1 MAKTDWTNLAARPAG
16 PIADT
21 LLANDVAD
29 YIRFRAVCSA
39 WRACAND
46 PRVESVFDRRYHP
59 RRWIMLRHAGSIRG
73 RTCFLNVFTAEFV
86 HVRLPDPRRHYILG
100 PTAEGLVLLC
110 RKGTLVVQLLNP
122 LTGQLTDFPRAN
134 TLLSS
139 DTSYYQIMDNELKN
153 FQLLNAGLAENSM
166 VALHYEFNRLAVAKP
181 GDKNWIRLDT
191 SCGIISALP
200 FEGRFYC
207 ATDKDIV
214 VLQAMEGQQP
224 ELVMAAS
231 YELERDGQLFVYLA
245 ENHGKLILTR
255 WFPPNHSRGQRHGTC
270 MVYQV
275 DLDAGKTVFMPP
287 VDEHAVFISFY
298 GGRALIVPIGLSPS
312 IIADTVYLCKRKT
325 TRDAD
330 PVNFIVYSLVDG
342 NVVQDCRAKCP
353 CSIVDHLSCYVR
365 GELFRCIN

>member
-1 MAKTDWTNLAARPAG
+1 MAKTDWTNLAAGPAWL
-16 PIADT
+16 IADT

-39 WRACAND
+39 WQ
-46 PRVESVFDRRYHP
+46 
-59 RRWIMLRHAGSIRG
+59 
-73 RTCFLNVFTAEFV
+73 FLGIHRNPV
-86 HVRLPDPRRHYILG
+86 
-100 PTAEGLVLLC
+100 
-110 RKGTLVVQLLNP
+110 NP
-122 LTGQLTDFPRAN
+122 LR
-134 TLLSS
+134 S
-139 DTSYYQIMDNELKN
+139 
-153 FQLLNAGLAENSM
+153 
-166 VALHYEFNRLAVAKP
+166 AK
-181 GDKNWIRLDT
+181 W
-191 SCGIISALP
+191 

-255 WFPPNHSRGQRHGTC
+255 WFHPNHSRGQCHGTC
-270 MVYQV
+270 MVYRV

-287 VDEHAVFISFY
+287 VDEHAVFISSY

-312 IIADTVYLCKRKT
+312 IIAHTVYLCKRNT

-342 NVVQDCRAKCP
+342 NVVQDCRRSSRVA
-353 CSIVDHLSCYVR
+353 
-365 GELFRCIN
+365 